1 MCSAEEFAAPSNSAP
16 EALGEEGVTRF
27 SGPLAP
33 RDSVAI
39 RAGDGALWSVGPS
52 SARADSLW
60 PPFAIVPRIR
70 RCSLR
75 LLARILRAS
84 RYSAEPSRFVLG
96 DDQRPTATSK
106 AARPNSRTRQAAC
119 TRRSRDLARPKP
131 VRRSPCARVMKPL
144 PESKSHVSSA

>member
-70 RCSLR
+70 RCSLYR
-75 LLARILRAS
+75 PAHQAMQLA
-84 RYSAEPSRFVLG
+84 V
-96 DDQRPTATSK
+96 
-106 AARPNSRTRQAAC
+106 ARE
-119 TRRSRDLARPKP
+119 DLAR
-131 VRRSPCARVMKPL
+131 VEIQRRAV
-144 PESKSHVSSA
+144 